1 MLGLRSANGTE
12 ATNISINDGTGDPMS
27 VNITSATEMY
37 YDITKCID
45 STGEVVI
52 TITNNHST
60 NLLAV
65 NHIKFSGGSGSNGT
79 VATPRSITRSADAS
93 EATVN
98 KFLPITQEDLVAIEN
113 SMKSEPI
120 PAVVKN
126 GVIVPLEDDEAP
138 DDTNAPDTGDD
149 NTDDNTNADSG
160 EKEEFSIFS
169 LIEMLLAFIE
179 KILHSAFGTG
189 NLF

>member
-1 MLGLRSANGTE
+1 
-12 ATNISINDGTGDPMS
+12 MS

-37 YDITKCID
+37 YDITNCID
-45 STGEVVI
+45 TTSGEVVI

-79 VATPRSITRSADAS
+79 VVTPRSIARSADAS

-138 DDTNAPDTGDD
+138 EDTNAPDTGDD

-169 LIEMLLAFIE
+169 LLEMLLAFIE
-179 KILHSAFGTG
+179 EILHSAFGTG